1 MSNEESYA
9 GTIAVI
15 GLHGRFPGAG
25 SPDALWETLR
35 AGVSSIRSHSPE
47 ELREAGVDESLLERD
62 DYVRAYGELSQSDC
76 FDADFFGLTPR
87 EAARMDP
94 QHRVLLECAWH
105 TLEHA
110 GYDPARYPG
119 LIGVYAGI
127 AESADRP
134 TAAGGSRTG
143 FLSDDPDVFFGNS
156 ADFCVTRICY
166 KFDLRGPG
174 LCIKTGCSS
183 SLVAVHLAAQALLAH
198 ECDMALAGGV
208 SIAGGT
214 RTGYLYE
221 VGGILSP
228 DGHCRAFDREAA
240 GTVPG
245 DGVGLVLLK
254 RTEDAMADGD
264 TIHAILRG
272 SAINNDGR
280 NKVGFTA
287 PGVTGQEEVIRMA
300 MQTADVRA
308 EDITYVET
316 HGTATPI
323 GDPIEIDALA
333 SALASTTRSRGCA
346 IGSIKTNIGHLNTA
360 AGIAGLVK
368 TILCL
373 EHGELVPSLDFTEA
387 NPELRLP
394 TRPFSISTETR
405 AWASPRL
412 AGVSSFGMGGTNA
425 HVILSQAPAT
435 PARPPVSGPH
445 LLLVSGATSMA
456 LGALSSAL
464 ASSLEGAISRQL
476 ADAAFTLANGR
487 RPQALRRYV
496 LAEDHTEATRALRA
510 DTSATQPCPEPP
522 GSVVFLFPGQGT
534 QFPGMGHA
542 LYARES
548 VYRRWVDQLLT
559 VAFEELNID
568 LRPLLCRAAEDGSEG
583 TNDTLYIQP
592 ALYIME
598 YALAQLLDSYGIV
611 PDVMVG
617 HSLGEY
623 VAAALSHVFTAEDG
637 LRLVCRRARL
647 MQECDRGAM
656 LAVRLP
662 ESQLSLSPGLSIAAV
677 NAPDS
682 CVVSGPAD
690 EIHAL
695 ATRYAAA
702 GVESKV
708 LDTSH
713 AFHSDMMSP
722 CLSGFARAV
731 ADIPL
736 APPRIAFLSNLTGAL
751 IDAGMATDP
760 DYWVRHMRQPVRF
773 SQNVAHLM
781 GERRLYLEVGPGQTL
796 SALVQQHAAGRA
808 PVTTIPVQPRG
819 TEGQRG
825 FLGALGAFWVA
836 GGKVEWSAL
845 GAPDARRVPLP
856 VYPFERHRFPRHA
869 PAPREDGRRPVEE
882 WFYVPVWRR
891 VAPVSSRP
899 TQARVLVVTD
909 GRGFAEALAARL
921 RERGAEVTMTDAG
934 SLSAT
939 LGADGSIDH
948 VVHCAALG
956 GADES
961 GNSYR
966 AFTAAQETGL
976 HPVAAL
982 VRLIGMRRRPC
993 RILVVTD
1000 GAMPVEST
1008 DRVIP
1013 EKATLIGAL
1022 PVFQQEYPHLRC
1034 SAIDLPRTQSM
1045 DSPALVAA
1053 VVAEL
1058 FAEEPALVTAYRG
1071 SWRYLRD
1078 FARIRCSDGE
1088 SLLRAQGVY
1097 LVTGGLGRVGLIIAD
1112 FLARHC
1118 GARLILT
1125 TRKSRAEVEA
1135 DAALGERLA
1144 ALTQAGGM
1152 VDVLSADASSRAD
1165 MQAVLTEIRHRYGR
1179 LDGVIHAAAYT
1190 DSGAFRP
1197 LQETGPDTWTRHYQ
1211 PKVEA
1216 LYILRDLLAEEPPD
1230 FVLLMSSIAT
1240 VLGGLGFAAYAA
1252 ANSFMDEF
1260 AGTAGPGWIA
1270 VDWDGWQDEGYTG
1283 DAGRFAMSARQ
1294 GLKALQAL
1302 LTRDQ
1307 LPRVIVSTADLG
1319 LRLQPATHPTENVT
1333 GAVESR
1339 QPEGGTD
1346 PMPSDALHGA
1356 LQGIWRE
1363 VLGVEE
1369 IGVHDSFFDLRGDSL
1384 RAIKVIARIRE
1395 SLGMAATPDMLFA
1408 APTIAQLASRLNEQT
1423 QGLDVSL
1430 AGFARRLAAE
1440 QDPAASSLS
1449 GNELT
1454 RKIQEL
1460 L

>member
-9 GTIAVI
+9 DTIAII

-25 SPDALWETLR
+25 SPEALWETLR
-35 AGVSSIRSHSPE
+35 AGTSSIRSHSRD
-47 ELREAGVDESLLERD
+47 ELRDAGIDDSLLDRD

-76 FDADFFGLTPR
+76 FDADFFGCTPR

-110 GYDPARYPG
+110 GYDPGRYPG

-127 AESADRP
+127 AENGDRP

-166 KFDLRGPG
+166 KCDLRGPG

-208 SIAGGT
+208 SIAGVT
-214 RTGYLYE
+214 RTGYLHE

-228 DGHCRAFDREAA
+228 DGHCRAFDRDAA

-254 RTEDAMADGD
+254 RTEDAIADGD

-287 PGVTGQEEVIRMA
+287 PGVTGQEDVIRMA

-323 GDPIEIDALA
+323 GDPIELDAL
-333 SALASTTRSRGCA
+333 SAAFASTTQPRRCA
-346 IGSIKTNIGHLNTA
+346 IGSVKTNIGHLNTA
-360 AGIAGLVK
+360 AGIAGLIK

-373 EHGELVPSLDFTEA
+373 EHGELVPSLDFSEA

-394 TRPFSISTETR
+394 TRPFSVCTETR
-405 AWASPRL
+405 AWTSPRL

-425 HVILSQAPAT
+425 HVILSQGPAA
-435 PARPPVSGPH
+435 PARPPVTGPH
-445 LLLVSGATSMA
+445 LLLVSGATPMA

-464 ASSLEGAISRQL
+464 ASSLEGASSRHL
-476 ADAAFTLANGR
+476 ADASFTLANGR
-487 RPQALRRYV
+487 APQALRRYV
-496 LAEDHTEATRALRA
+496 LAEDHTDATRALRA
-510 DTSATQPCPEPP
+510 GPAATQPRPDPP
-522 GSVVFLFPGQGT
+522 DSVVFLFPGQGT

-542 LYARES
+542 LYARER
-548 VYRRWVDQLLT
+548 VYRQWVDHLLD
-559 VAFEELNID
+559 VAAEELSID
-568 LRPLLCRAAEDGSEG
+568 LRPLLCQAPEDGAEA
-583 TNDTLYIQP
+583 TNDTIYIQP

-598 YALAQLLDSYGIV
+598 YALAQLLDSYGVV

-662 ESQLSLSPGLSIAAV
+662 ESQLSLPPGLSIAAV

-682 CVVSGPAD
+682 CVVSGEAD

-695 ATRYAAA
+695 AARYATAH
-702 GVESKV
+702 VETK
-708 LDTSH
+708 LLETSH

-722 CLSGFARAV
+722 CLARFARAV

-736 APPRIAFLSNLTGAL
+736 APPRIPFLSNLTGAV
-751 IDAGMATDP
+751 IEAGMATDP
-760 DYWVRHMRQPVRF
+760 DYWARQMRQPVRF
-773 SQNVAHLM
+773 SQNVTHLM

-796 SALVQQHAAGRA
+796 SSLVQQHAVGKA

-836 GGKVEWSAL
+836 GGTVEWSPL
-845 GAPDARRVPLP
+845 GDPDARRVPLP
-856 VYPFERHRFPRHA
+856 VYPFERHRFPPHA
-869 PAPREDGRRPVEE
+869 PAPREDSRRPVEE

-891 VAPVSSRP
+891 VAAVSSRP
-899 TQARVLVVTD
+899 TQARVLVVSD
-909 GRGFAEALAARL
+909 GRGFADAVAAQL
-921 RERGAEVTMTDAG
+921 RGRGAEVTLTDAV
-934 SLSAT
+934 SLPAA
-939 LGADGSIDH
+939 LGADSSIDH

-956 GADES
+956 GADGPGDFHTTFAS
-961 GNSYR
+961 
-966 AFTAAQETGL
+966 AQETGL
-976 HPVAAL
+976 HHVAAL
-982 VRLIGMRRRPC
+982 VRLLGARRKPC
-993 RILVVTD
+993 RLLVVTD
-1000 GAMPVEST
+1000 CAVTVEST

-1034 SAIDLPRTQSM
+1034 SVIDVPRTESVA
-1045 DSPALVAA
+1045 SGALVAA

-1058 FAEEPALVTAYRG
+1058 FAEEPALVTAHRG

-1078 FARIRCSDGE
+1078 FSRIRCSDGE

-1097 LVTGGLGRVGLIIAD
+1097 LVTGGLGRVGLLIAE

-1118 GARLILT
+1118 GAHLVLT
-1125 TRKSRAEVEA
+1125 TRKSQAEVEA
-1135 DAALGERLA
+1135 DRALGERLS
-1144 ALTQAGGM
+1144 ALPRAGGT
-1152 VDVLSADASSRAD
+1152 VAVLTADAGSRAD
-1165 MQAVLTEIRHRYGR
+1165 MQAVLTEIRQRYGR

-1190 DSGAFRP
+1190 DGGAFRP
-1197 LQETGPDTWTRHYQ
+1197 LQETGPDTWARHNRA
-1211 PKVEA
+1211 KVEA

-1260 AGTAGPGWIA
+1260 AATAGPGWIA
-1270 VDWDGWQDEGYTG
+1270 VDWDGWQEEGYRG

-1294 GLKALQAL
+1294 GLQALQAL
-1302 LTRDQ
+1302 LTRGQ
-1307 LPRVIVSTADLG
+1307 LPRVIVSTTDLG
-1319 LRLQPATHPTENVT
+1319 LRQQAATAPAESAT
-1333 GAVESR
+1333 GEAESR
-1339 QPEGGTD
+1339 QSASESGTD
-1346 PMPSDALHGA
+1346 EKPSDALHSA
-1356 LQGIWRE
+1356 LQGIWRD
-1363 VLGVEE
+1363 VLGVEA

-1384 RAIKVIARIRE
+1384 RAIKVVARIRE
-1395 SLGMAATPDMLFA
+1395 SMGLAATPDMLFA
-1408 APTIAQLASRLNEQT
+1408 APTIAALASRLNGQ
-1423 QGLDVSL
+1423 QRAADVSL
-1430 AGFARRLAAE
+1430 AGFARRLAA
-1440 QDPAASSLS
+1440 
-1449 GNELT
+1449 
-1454 RKIQEL
+1454 
-1460 L
+1460 